1 VCISDFG
8 GCFCDCVCISAITL
22 IVSACPCIAVIVFC
36 DSVYISAAT
45 LIGVLQPDVRSAI
58 LWAFRFES
66 NDLVRAE
73 ACRAVTLLDLEGSDV
88 ITVLQE
94 RYLVEDS
101 DTVKR

>member
-1 VCISDFG
+1 MKSYIGLYLLLC
-8 GCFCDCVCISAITL
+8 L
-22 IVSACPCIAVIVFC
+22 
-36 DSVYISAAT
+36 YISAVT
-45 LIGVLQPDVRSAI
+45 LIGVLQPAVRSAI

-66 NDLVRAE
+66 SYLVRAE